1 MELARPRRI
10 ERLVGKIARRVNEQ
24 TKLRIAVL
32 LLLQVRRILDYAILC
47 RLSDSHSSSHVLSP
61 ARAKLTRK

>member
-47 RLSDSHSSSHVLSP
+47 VCRI
-61 ARAKLTRK
+61 RTRPRTSYRRREPS